1 MGERAGEWKSAARS
15 GRTALALSCLV
26 VITACLI
33 ARAWF
38 GPLPSAMR
46 ENLVCVLGAGLAWWC
61 AIELGSQSAIQVRW
75 LWIGWVVTRAIALC
89 ADPGTS
95 DDIWRYVWEG
105 GLVSEGI
112 SPYAHAP
119 AGAELAAWRS
129 VWPEVFRQM
138 NNQQLSAI
146 YPPVAQAAFA
156 AAVTAV
162 GGPQVHDGEA
172 AKLALRILFCCADA
186 FVLYGLLRLL
196 GARGLAPA
204 RALAWAWSPLIAL
217 EFAGAGH
224 LDSLGIALLVGALAA
239 SARGYH
245 GWLRALLLVCA
256 GALVKLVP
264 LVALPW
270 VARARGD
277 SEPIGGWWPDR
288 RTLAGVL
295 IVGVCFAAACLSLLG
310 LQGGLGGLA
319 RGLGE
324 YGFRWEAA
332 SLVYRFVERPLGRW
346 FAFDEGPTDPRRLA
360 KYLLALVILV
370 LALRQWRRTARAE
383 QASFVLIGAW
393 LVLAPTLHP
402 WYLAWVLPFVCLDS
416 SRAWRTL
423 IVLIPLAYWPLEAWR
438 TEQVWQEPGWL
449 WPVLAIPFFA
459 LLAVELWSSRS
470 RA

>member
-1 MGERAGEWKSAARS
+1 MGERPEEWKSEARG
-15 GRTALALSCLV
+15 GRKALALSCLA
-26 VITACLI
+26 VIAACMI

-38 GPLPSAMR
+38 GPLPNALR
-46 ENLVCVLGAGLAWWC
+46 ENLVCILGAGLAWWC
-61 AIELGSQSAIQVRW
+61 AIELGHRGAIQVRW

-119 AGAELAAWRS
+119 ADAELAAWRS

-146 YPPVAQAAFA
+146 YPPVAQVAFA

-172 AKLALRILFCCADA
+172 AKLALRVLFCCSDA
-186 FVLYGLLRLL
+186 FVLFGLLRLL

-239 SARGYH
+239 SARGAG

-270 VARARGD
+270 VARGRGD

-288 RTLAGVL
+288 RTWAGVL
-295 IVGVCFAAACLSLLG
+295 IVGLCFLAACLSLLG
-310 LQGGLGGLA
+310 LHGGLGGLA

-346 FAFDEGPTDPRRLA
+346 FEFDEGPTDPRRLA
-360 KYLLALVILV
+360 KYLLALIILA
-370 LALRQWRRTARAE
+370 LALRQWRHTARAE
-383 QASFVLIGAW
+383 QASYVLIGAW

-438 TEQVWQEPGWL
+438 AEQVWREPGWL
-449 WPVLAIPFFA
+449 WPVLAVPFFV
-459 LLAVELWSSRS
+459 LLAIELLRSRS